1 MNNIII
7 GNGIDIQFGG
17 FEYTNKSIIERAL
30 LYLKTGDY
38 SSEVYTKEIETWIY
52 ILYSVVP
59 DFLNG
64 DYDQLAVMKDE
75 KEELNS
81 FKQNYSKNTSISEI
95 GFEYYFLLNELHCR
109 KNKITNPERYYFQE
123 FLRRLFLD
131 SIFNKGKINK
141 LYLKFPTEVTN
152 YIKSY
157 DNIFTTNYDK
167 NVELATGKNVLYLHG
182 AFHVLAP
189 VYDSNSF
196 RNRLSDKP
204 AKKTPIIKGFEHTFS
219 NTITGSSG
227 AFKLF
232 SANQPEL
239 ANSAIEK
246 FAKGMQENPEL
257 SIQMEEWKNLDNDL
271 VKKFY
276 EAVTLKKKE
285 PDLEFSIDYSVN
297 KLKSIK
303 GKITFIGLSPNNDS
317 HIMKIIKEN
326 INVDT
331 IEFYYFDKK
340 ESIDINLFFNN
351 KKVITENIIELWKR
365 KASTQQ
371 STVVKN
377 K

>member
-75 KEELNS
+75 KEELDS
-81 FKQNYSKNTSISEI
+81 FKRNYSKNTSISEI

-167 NVELATGKNVLYLHG
+167 NVELATGKKVLYLHG
-182 AFHVLAP
+182 AFHVLDP

-204 AKKTPIIKGFEHTFS
+204 AEKTPIIKGFEHTFS
-219 NTITGSSG
+219 NAITGSSG

-246 FAKGMQENPEL
+246 FAKGMKENPEL
-257 SIQMEEWKNLDNDL
+257 SIQMEEWKNSDNDL
-271 VKKFY
+271 VKKLY

-365 KASTQQ
+365 KASA
-371 STVVKN
+371 
-377 K
+377 